1 MFLAAD
7 PILMDLQKAKTNNK
21 RKRED
26 GVQPFANIKRDK
38 KQNSETTT
46 GTKFCKVVL
55 CCPSFFRLFN

>member
-26 GVQPFANIKRDK
+26 GVQPLANIKRDK
-38 KQNSETTT
+38 KQNSETTS
-46 GTKFCKVVL
+46 GTKFCIYGVVL
-55 CCPSFFRLFN
+55 CCPSSF